1 MGCRESPACDP
12 GWGSGMLPV
21 IEADEPISYC
31 PVPAPPQ
38 QSGFHQVLEPVGYCI
53 AAWNRL
59 EIDSSFQL
67 DYPHVD
73 SISSN
78 RPYQY
83 LQSIATMSEFMVIG
97 EVRY

>member
-1 MGCRESPACDP
+1 
-12 GWGSGMLPV
+12 MLPV

-38 QSGFHQVLEPVGYCI
+38 QSGFYQVLEPVAFPGLFCI

-59 EIDSSFQL
+59 EIESSFQL

-73 SISSN
+73 SISST
-78 RPYQY
+78 RPYQF
-83 LQSIATMSEFMVIG
+83 LQSITSEFMVIG